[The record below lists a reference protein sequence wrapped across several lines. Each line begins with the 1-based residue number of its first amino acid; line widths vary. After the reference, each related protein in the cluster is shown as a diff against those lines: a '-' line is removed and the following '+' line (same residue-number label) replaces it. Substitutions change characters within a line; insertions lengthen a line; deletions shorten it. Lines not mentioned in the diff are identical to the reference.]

1 MKIISKKISL
11 EPYKSRINGSLTSYN
26 GCDTSVTFPNYDV
39 KSQHHNYGMFPY
51 DVIYDGKVLS
61 YPTLMERY
69 YFCKRYKELL
79 KYDSCS
85 GEQVYADA
93 KEYYKHNVEYKTEL
107 KYKEYIDLYNTYIEY
122 GGDAFLTWCNSILY
136 GGTATYSN
144 YSGENE
150 PNICGNIDNT
160 AHILIP
166 ILFTN
171 TIDDMGEYSIF
182 CEDWE
187 EGVSYNQGN
196 IAIYDD
202 KVWVKNST
210 DYGSIFSEKYKEFY
224 FPQIKDLKHD
234 YNNQW
239 FKKTG
244 DANITYSQTQWEDYT
259 DLYFSLDENGIPHN
273 ETYYTKT
280 INCNGNIG
288 YNIKPMTC
296 SAYNYT
302 NDCCEGFKEVE
313 TYSVKNGKIFYN
325 ADPKKDMSDKY
336 EITTNDLGFYVIDG
350 IIHEVFKSEYVEY
363 NDELSLVYEAD
374 NFYQLNVKYC
384 YIKGQKIYSKT
395 KLDANGKVIHYFLF
409 KEVDA
414 NLPNYEETTISKGD
428 FILHNEYPIKLS
440 DGNTKLVINNFTYNK
455 IDGYVKING
464 ITYYIKKKI
473 KEGKNTYNIIT
484 FNLNDNLEY
493 VINDSLIT
501 TLGKE
506 ITETPTSNSSG
517 YSISDKIIYVYR
529 PYNVFSINKMS
540 GYTESKLSSFKSSI
554 YTFDDM
560 GNKLPGSLQRNSSG
574 GFNNISE
581 GYELDLPYVV
591 GTVTDLTAME
601 FNNDGSVKTFFGNK
615 LASITFYYIDY
626 YGNIIN
632 DTKTECSEGASLRE
646 EIDKCKDKLTE
657 FKSLHLIDKDDNY
670 IAENH
675 YSINENMKCNIKY
688 HMGCLMDSGHTVIEN
703 NSGVTYEE
711 ETTIVKKTWEY
722 HIDDVSSYIVYYY
735 DFIYNETYDVL
746 NEYSNKTTKIG
757 KSYFSYNIDDL
768 INPPSPYRAKYDGM
782 IAAPVFREE
791 YKFGSSM
798 KENIE
803 SNIYIDRGFSSSF
816 EKHLKM
822 LDVKS
827 MESLENLGNGFYNII
842 ES

>member
-11 EPYKSRINGSLTSYN
+11 EPYKSRINGSLKSYD
-26 GCDTSVTFPNYDV
+26 GCGIGVEFKNYNT
-39 KSQHHNYGMFPY
+39 KSQNNNYGMFPY
-51 DVIYDGKVLS
+51 DVVYNGKVLS

-69 YFCKRYKELL
+69 YFCKKYNELL
-79 KYDSCS
+79 KYDACS
-85 GEQVYADA
+85 GEQIYSTAV
-93 KEYYKHNVEYKTEL
+93 EYYKHNEGYRTES
-107 KYKEYIDLYNTYIEY
+107 KYQEYIDLDKKYEEY
-122 GGDAFLTWCNSILY
+122 GGKTFFTWCNNILY
-136 GGTATYSN
+136 GGNPTYSN

-150 PNICGNIDNT
+150 SNDCENIDNT

-202 KVWVKNST
+202 RIWVKNGM

-224 FPQIKDLKHD
+224 FPQIKDIKHD
-234 YNNQW
+234 ENYQW
-239 FKKTG
+239 FEKTG
-244 DANITYSQTQWEDYT
+244 NANITYSQSQWEDYT
-259 DLYFSLDENGIPHN
+259 DKNFNSDGK
-273 ETYYTKT
+273 YTKIT
-280 INCNGNIG
+280 A
-288 YNIKPMTC
+288 T
-296 SAYNYT
+296 
-302 NDCCEGFKEVE
+302 
-313 TYSVKNGKIFYN
+313 TYSVKNGKIFYD
-325 ADPKKDMSDKY
+325 ADPKEDMSDKY

-350 IIHEVFKSEYVEY
+350 IIHKVFESEYVEY

-395 KLDANGKVIHYFLF
+395 KLDTNGKVIHYFLF

-414 NLPNYEETTISKGD
+414 NLPNYEETYISKGD

-464 ITYYIKKKI
+464 ITYYIFNNKFI
-473 KEGKNTYNIIT
+473 M
-484 FNLNDNLEY
+484 FNLKDSEY

-501 TLGKE
+501 NLGKNV
-506 ITETPTSNSSG
+506 TSPTANSSG
-517 YSISDKIIYVYR
+517 YSINSNIVYVYK

-540 GYTESKLSSFKSSI
+540 GYTESKLSSFKYSI

-601 FNNDGSVKTFFGNK
+601 FNNDGSVKIFFGNK
-615 LASITFYYIDY
+615 LASITFYYVDY

-632 DTKTECSEGASLRE
+632 DTKTECGEGASLRTKINE
-646 EIDKCKDKLTE
+646 CTSALTE
-657 FKSLHLIDKDDNY
+657 FKSSHKDDNY

-688 HMGCLMDSGHTVIEN
+688 HMGCLMDSGHTLIEN

-782 IAAPVFREE
+782 VAAPVFREE